1 MVYAGQ
7 NKDVLREVEEGNTIL
22 YVGGVGRKQVLGLVQ
37 DAVCHLHL
45 VTVEVLKDGGEL
57 KGMKMERG
65 GGEDDGKGGGQGGL
79 CLS

>member
-45 VTVEVLKDGGEL
+45 VTVEVLKEGGEL
-57 KGMKMERG
+57 KGMKME
-65 GGEDDGKGGGQGGL
+65 
-79 CLS
+79 